1 MFISHDVHGQEKFLN
16 QSSVVGKFKSPKQE
30 NNKFTAEVITLNAD
44 ATFNYAIST
53 EFIKIKANGYWRVL
67 TDSLLL
73 NSSNKKE
80 KAVVKEKRHR
90 GAKLKFD
97 VTYDNNEPLYYQ
109 LYLIT
114 SKDTL
119 HIEDVFGDTTMS
131 SIPLKAFFVLDARG
145 FRYPTYFL
153 KRGESNCFRI
163 TLERDR
169 IFDNEVWRIKD
180 GGDKLQPKGLN
191 GDFMNYYLIRP
202 QE

>member
-1 MFISHDVHGQEKFLN
+1 M
-16 QSSVVGKFKSPKQE
+16 
-30 NNKFTAEVITLNAD
+30 
-44 ATFNYAIST
+44 
-53 EFIKIKANGYWRVL
+53 
-67 TDSLLL
+67 
-73 NSSNKKE
+73 
-80 KAVVKEKRHR
+80 KEKRNKGDR
-90 GAKLKFD
+90 LKFD
-97 VTYDNNEPLYYQ
+97 VTYGNKEPLYYQ

-153 KRGESNCFRI
+153 KRGKSNYFRI

-180 GGDKLQPKGLN
+180 RGDKLQPKGLN